1 MNTATCHF
9 CHKNFR
15 NRQAVRAHLRHC
27 AAYRRRQSKPRS
39 PRRRL
44 PGRSLPTGRSLPIQA
59 DEPQAELESV
69 DDIQSAPH
77 VQDAQVRPPQTS
89 ASELRVWLE
98 VNEKRRKEEAAE
110 ARKQRRRAII
120 QRVKDRVIGQ
130 WWSLRYAIPAETKA
144 QALVDLDRAL
154 TALAVDEL
162 PERELVQ
169 IAEGIRDRIYGPVI
183 RAQDDAQRLEQQRRQ
198 EVQLQPRPAAEQ
210 RAREA
215 HQGQQAEEA
224 RTLGKQRLLRDALGL
239 ARQALDDVEDLDP
252 RDRQEILA
260 EVQRELEAALTGSE
274 SKRDME
280 ARVDE
285 ILDAELGE
293 AEDDDEDVTDD
304 WDEEDDD
311 EDDDVDEDEDDR

>member
-1 MNTATCHF
+1 MNDATCHF

-27 AAYRRRQSKPRS
+27 VAYRRRQSKPRP
-39 PRRRL
+39 PRRR
-44 PGRSLPTGRSLPIQA
+44 PPERSLPIGRSLPIQA
-59 DEPQAELESV
+59 DEPQVELEPV
-69 DDIQSAPH
+69 DDTQPH

-89 ASELRVWLE
+89 ASELGAWLE
-98 VNEKRRKEEAAE
+98 THEKRRKEEAAE

-130 WWSLRYAIPAETKA
+130 WWSSRYAIPAETKA
-144 QALVDLDRAL
+144 QALLELDRAL
-154 TALAVDEL
+154 MALAVDEL

-169 IAEGIRDRIYGPVI
+169 IAEGIRDRLYGPVT
-183 RAQDDAQRLEQQRRQ
+183 RAQDAARRLEQHRRQ
-198 EVQLQPRPAAEQ
+198 EVQVQARQAAEQ
-210 RAREA
+210 RAREV
-215 HQGQQAEEA
+215 HQEQQAEET

-239 ARQALDDVEDLDP
+239 ARQELDDVEDLDP

-260 EVQRELEAALTGSE
+260 GVQRELEAALTGSE
-274 SKRDME
+274 SKRDVE

-285 ILDAELGE
+285 ILDAELGD
-293 AEDDDEDVTDD
+293 AEGDDEGVTDD

-311 EDDDVDEDEDDR
+311 EDDDIDEDEDDS